1 MRSFQKWIASGI
13 CGPLPAALLILYF
26 FLAATLNAQEMQPRA
41 YFPAPVGI
49 SFFGISYSHNAGG
62 LLLDPS
68 LPVED
73 AHVVANSGTLSFVQ
87 SLGVLGRTA
96 QALVIVP
103 YVQAD
108 LTGGVAGTV
117 ESRYRS
123 GVGDMVFRYAMNI
136 TGAPAMHLPQY
147 AKYVQKTIV
156 GTSITISAPTGQY
169 DPSLAVNI
177 GANRWGFKPEVGI
190 SRAFGKWVI
199 EGAAG
204 VWLYTANNSFNG
216 GSTRTQNPLGSIQ
229 GHFLRFLPHRTW
241 VAFDATYFT
250 GGRSTV
256 DGVRRSDYIANSRL
270 GATLGV
276 VINRRQSLRI
286 SYFDGVLTRIGKDVS
301 SFGIAYNYIVMKG
314 R

>member
-1 MRSFQKWIASGI
+1 MCLFRKWIAAGI
-13 CGPLPAALLILYF
+13 WSLRPAALLFLFIC
-26 FLAATLNAQEMQPRA
+26 LAATLNAQEMQPRA
-41 YFPAPVGI
+41 YFPVPVGI
-49 SFFGISYSHNAGG
+49 SLFGVSYSHNAGG

-73 AHVVANSGTLSFVQ
+73 AHIVANSGTFSFVQ

-108 LTGGVAGTV
+108 LTGVVAQSV
-117 ESRYRS
+117 QSRYRS

-156 GTSITISAPTGQY
+156 GASITISAPTGQY
-169 DPSLAVNI
+169 DPSLAINI

-190 SRAFGKWVI
+190 SRAVGKWVI
-199 EGAAG
+199 EGATG
-204 VWLYTANNSFNG
+204 VWFYTANKNFYG
-216 GSTRTQNPLGSIQ
+216 GSTRTQNPLWSIQ
-229 GHFLRFLPHRTW
+229 GHFLRLLPHRIW
-241 VAFDATYFT
+241 IAFDGTYFM
-250 GGRSTV
+250 GGRATV
-256 DGVRRSDYIANSRL
+256 DGVQRSEYMANSRL

-276 VINRRQSLRI
+276 VINRRQSLRM
-286 SYFDGVLTRIGKDVS
+286 SYFDGVLTRIGTDVS
-301 SFGIAYNYIVMKG
+301 SFGIAYNYIVTKG

>member
-1 MRSFQKWIASGI
+1 MCSLQKWIAAGI
-13 CGPLPAALLILYF
+13 CGPPSTAPLFLF
-26 FLAATLNAQEMQPRA
+26 FCFAATLNAQEMQPRA

-49 SFFGISYSHNAGG
+49 NFFGISYSHNAGG

-73 AHVVANSGTLSFVQ
+73 AHIVANFGTLSFGQ

-96 QALVIVP
+96 QALIIVP

-117 ESRYRS
+117 QSGYRS

-136 TGAPAMHLPQY
+136 TGAPAMHLQQY
-147 AKYVQKTIV
+147 ANYRQKTIV
-156 GTSITISAPTGQY
+156 GASITLSTPTGQY
-169 DPSLAVNI
+169 DPSLAINI

-204 VWLYTANNSFNG
+204 IWLYTANNNFYG
-216 GSTRTQNPLGSIQ
+216 GSTRAQNPLWSIQ
-229 GHFLRFLPHRTW
+229 GHFLRFLPHRIW
-241 VAFDATYFT
+241 VAFDGTYFM
-250 GGRSTV
+250 GGRATV
-256 DGVRRSDYIANSRL
+256 DGVQRLGYMANSRL

-276 VINRRQSLRI
+276 VIDRRQSLRI
-286 SYFDGVLTRIGKDVS
+286 SYFDGVLTRIGTDVS